1 MNAKINAECTSE
13 EAQAFLGVSDG
24 PHTKSI
30 LVDVLWAEYVRQKEI
45 TLYIMLNL

>member
-24 PHTKSI
+24 PI
-30 LVDVLWAEYVRQKEI
+30 QKAFWS
-45 TLYIMLNL
+45 TFCGLNTSGKKK